1 LNFSLYIAKR
11 YLFSKSRNNAINI
24 MTNIAASGII
34 IASAALFIVLSG
46 FAGLKD
52 FSLEFSSFVDPDFKI
67 VPVKGKSF
75 FLSEEENASLKNIEG
90 ISSFSKII
98 EERVVLEFDGKK
110 KLATIKGVDDNYTDV
125 TDIDS
130 MIIQGNWLVKGN
142 WLGEGQSQVVSG
154 GGIAYNL
161 SFGVFDYAKSLTIY
175 VPKPGKGQVSS
186 VKSIFNSIQ
195 AKNIGIFDINEE
207 LNNEYVYANIETVR
221 YLLSFQPEQ
230 ISALELKLNETA
242 DENIIKDKILNVLG
256 NRVEI
261 KNRAQLNGALYK
273 MLNTENIVVYLIFTL
288 VIIIALFNVIGA
300 LIMMILDK
308 KESLYTLFNLGTT
321 TDDIKRIFFLQ
332 GTLLTVLGGVIG
344 LTIGFIVVF
353 LQQQFDLV
361 MITPSLP
368 YPVTIKAINFAI
380 VLLTI
385 GSLGIVASKIAS
397 SRINKTLVNY

>member
-1 LNFSLYIAKR
+1 
-11 YLFSKSRNNAINI
+11 
-24 MTNIAASGII
+24 
-34 IASAALFIVLSG
+34 
-46 FAGLKD
+46 
-52 FSLEFSSFVDPDFKI
+52 
-67 VPVKGKSF
+67 
-75 FLSEEENASLKNIEG
+75 
-90 ISSFSKII
+90 
-98 EERVVLEFDGKK
+98 
-110 KLATIKGVDDNYTDV
+110 LATIKGVDDNYTDV

-230 ISALELKLNETA
+230 ISALELKLNEIA
-242 DENIIKDKILNVLG
+242 DENIVKEKILNVIG

-332 GTLLTVLGGVIG
+332 GTLMTVLGGVIG

-397 SRINKTLVNY
+397 NRINKTLVNY

>member
-1 LNFSLYIAKR
+1 
-11 YLFSKSRNNAINI
+11 
-24 MTNIAASGII
+24 MTNIAASGIV

-46 FAGLKD
+46 FAGLED
-52 FSLEFSSFVDPDFKI
+52 FSLEFSSYVDPDLKI
-67 VPVKGKSF
+67 VPAEGKSF
-75 FLSEEENASLKNIEG
+75 LLSDEEDASLKNMVG
-90 ISSFSKII
+90 VSSLSKII

-130 MIIQGNWLVKGN
+130 MIVQGNWLAKENG
-142 WLGEGQSQVVSG
+142 LGEGPSQVVSG
-154 GGIAYNL
+154 GGIAYDL
-161 SFGVFDYAKSLTIY
+161 SFGVLDYAKSLTVY
-175 VPKPGKGQVSS
+175 VPKPGKGQISS
-186 VKSIFNSIQ
+186 VKSIFNSVE

-207 LNNEYVYANIETVR
+207 LNNEYVYTNIETVR
-221 YLLSFQPEQ
+221 YLLNYNPQQ
-230 ISALELKLNETA
+230 ITALELKLKEGA
-242 DENIIKDKILNVLG
+242 DESLVKDKILDVLG

-261 KNRAQLNGALYK
+261 KNRSQLNSALYK

-300 LIMMILDK
+300 IIMMILDK
-308 KESLYTLFNLGTT
+308 KESLHTLFNLGST

-332 GTLLTVLGGVIG
+332 GSLMTIVGGMIG
-344 LTIGFIVVF
+344 LFIGFVVVL

-368 YPVTIKAINFAI
+368 YPVTIKLINFII

-385 GSLGIVASKIAS
+385 GTLGIVASKIAS
-397 SRINKTLVNY
+397 SRIKKTLVTY

>member
-1 LNFSLYIAKR
+1 
-11 YLFSKSRNNAINI
+11 
-24 MTNIAASGII
+24 MTSIAASGIV

-46 FAGLKD
+46 FAGLED
-52 FSLEFSSFVDPDFKI
+52 FSLEFSSYVDPDLKI
-67 VPVKGKSF
+67 VPAEGKSF
-75 FLSEEENASLKNIEG
+75 LLSDEEDASLKNMVG
-90 ISSFSKII
+90 VSSLSKII

-130 MIIQGNWLVKGN
+130 MIVQGNWLVKEN
-142 WLGEGQSQVVSG
+142 WLGEGPSQVVSG
-154 GGIAYNL
+154 GGIAYDL
-161 SFGVFDYAKSLTIY
+161 SFGVLDYAKSLTVY
-175 VPKPGKGQVSS
+175 VPKPGKGQISS
-186 VKSIFNSIQ
+186 VKSIFNSVE

-207 LNNEYVYANIETVR
+207 LNNEYVYTNIETVR
-221 YLLSFQPEQ
+221 YLLNYNPKQ
-230 ISALELKLNETA
+230 ITAVELKLKEGA
-242 DENIIKDKILNVLG
+242 DESLVKDEILGVWG

-261 KNRAQLNGALYK
+261 KNRSQLNSALYK

-300 LIMMILDK
+300 IIMMILDK
-308 KESLYTLFNLGTT
+308 KESLQTLFNLGST

-332 GTLLTVLGGVIG
+332 GSLMTIVGGMIG
-344 LTIGFIVVF
+344 LFIGFVVVL

-368 YPVTIKAINFAI
+368 YPVTIKLINFII

-385 GSLGIVASKIAS
+385 GTLGIVASKIAS
-397 SRINKTLVNY
+397 SRIKKTLVTY

>member
-1 LNFSLYIAKR
+1 
-11 YLFSKSRNNAINI
+11 
-24 MTNIAASGII
+24 
-34 IASAALFIVLSG
+34 
-46 FAGLKD
+46 
-52 FSLEFSSFVDPDFKI
+52 
-67 VPVKGKSF
+67 
-75 FLSEEENASLKNIEG
+75 
-90 ISSFSKII
+90 
-98 EERVVLEFDGKK
+98 
-110 KLATIKGVDDNYTDV
+110 LATIKGVDDNYTDV

-242 DENIIKDKILNVLG
+242 DENIVKDKILNVLG

-332 GTLLTVLGGVIG
+332 GTLMTVLGGVIG

-397 SRINKTLVNY
+397 NRINKTLVNY

>member
-161 SFGVFDYAKSLTIY
+161 SFGVLDYAKSLTIY
-175 VPKPGKGQVSS
+175 VPKPGKGQISS
-186 VKSIFNSIQ
+186 LKSIFNSVQ
-195 AKNIGIFDINEE
+195 ANNIGIFDINEE

-221 YLLSFQPEQ
+221 YLLGYKPKQ
-230 ISALELKLNETA
+230 ITALELKLKDA
-242 DENIIKDKILNVLG
+242 SDENLVKEKILSVLG
-256 NRVEI
+256 SRVEI
-261 KNRAQLNGALYK
+261 KNSAQLNGALYK

-308 KESLYTLFNLGTT
+308 KDSLYTLFNLGTT
-321 TDDIKRIFFLQ
+321 TVDIKRIFFLQ
-332 GTLLTVLGGVIG
+332 GTLMTVFGGVIG

-385 GSLGIVASKIAS
+385 GGLGILASKIAS
-397 SRINKTLVNY
+397 SRINKTLVKP

>member
-1 LNFSLYIAKR
+1 
-11 YLFSKSRNNAINI
+11 
-24 MTNIAASGII
+24 MTNIAASGIV

-46 FAGLKD
+46 FAGLED
-52 FSLEFSSFVDPDFKI
+52 FSLEFSSYVDPDLKI
-67 VPVKGKSF
+67 VPAEGKSF
-75 FLSEEENASLKNIEG
+75 LLSDEEDASLKNMVG
-90 ISSFSKII
+90 VSSLSKII

-130 MIIQGNWLVKGN
+130 MIVQGNWLAKENG
-142 WLGEGQSQVVSG
+142 LGEGPSQVVSG
-154 GGIAYNL
+154 GGIAYDL
-161 SFGVFDYAKSLTIY
+161 SFGVLDYAKSLTVY
-175 VPKPGKGQVSS
+175 VPKPGKGQISS
-186 VKSIFNSIQ
+186 VKSIFNSVE

-207 LNNEYVYANIETVR
+207 LNNEYVYTNIETVR
-221 YLLSFQPEQ
+221 YLLNYNPKQ
-230 ISALELKLNETA
+230 ITAVELKLKEGA
-242 DENIIKDKILNVLG
+242 DESLVKDKILGVLG

-261 KNRAQLNGALYK
+261 KNRSQLNSALYK

-300 LIMMILDK
+300 IIMMILDK
-308 KESLYTLFNLGTT
+308 KESLQTLFNLGST

-332 GTLLTVLGGVIG
+332 GSLMTIVGGMIG
-344 LTIGFIVVF
+344 LFIGFVVVL

-368 YPVTIKAINFAI
+368 YPVTIKLINFII

-385 GSLGIVASKIAS
+385 GGLGIVASKIAS
-397 SRINKTLVNY
+397 SRIKKTLINY